1 MSPGF
6 CKSVANI
13 KIPKHKSCMDSQ
25 FTEFQKCFTTKI
37 TSLNSYISVKFT
49 LTLERL
55 STEIKTHRLLFV
67 FFNFLGFVTILSSRE
82 SLRSICCTELKL
94 PPMLSDDA
102 LKAANGVYW
111 KKLWGHQPLPLLEG
125 VKRKPGFCCSKKL
138 HNTLFDNV

>member
-49 LTLERL
+49 LTLKRL
-55 STEIKTHRLLFV
+55 STEIKTHRLLLM

-82 SLRSICCTELKL
+82 SLRTICCTELKL
-94 PPMLSDDA
+94 PPMLVLNEIELGYSTIA
-102 LKAANGVYW
+102 MAIIRHNY
-111 KKLWGHQPLPLLEG
+111 P
-125 VKRKPGFCCSKKL
+125 CS
-138 HNTLFDNV
+138 HV